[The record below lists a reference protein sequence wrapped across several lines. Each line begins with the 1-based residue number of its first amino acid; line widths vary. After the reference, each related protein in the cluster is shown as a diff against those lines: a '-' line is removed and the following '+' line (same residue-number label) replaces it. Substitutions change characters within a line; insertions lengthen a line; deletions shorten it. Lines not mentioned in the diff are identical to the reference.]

1 MLNSIQFNSMNLAAN
16 LKEVVK
22 DTETMAQGERWK
34 KKIEFREFNS
44 RWYLKIEDLNERL
57 LNTTH
62 NILSRLVY

>member
-1 MLNSIQFNSMNLAAN
+1 MLNSIQLNEYGYKTEKGF
-16 LKEVVK
+16 K

-34 KKIEFREFNS
+34 KKIEFREFNG